1 MRAEL
6 STLEGRSF
14 DVAVIG
20 AGINGCSAA
29 RELSAAGYTVLLV
42 DKGDF
47 AAASSSRSTRL
58 VHCGLRYF
66 APGGSPWSFL
76 WHPADLARALRMTRQ
91 AMAARSE
98 FVRDASERTRVFTFG
113 FPVYRGMAYKSWQ
126 VDLALRM
133 VEALGP
139 KDVPL
144 DRHVLKPAEI
154 AKTPL
159 YRDLRDQDQLVAINT
174 YREYQFDWA
183 ERVGMDMVIDAE
195 RMGALARNYTP
206 VVGLERGGGEGWAL
220 TLADAMGET
229 GEARVSAKLVL
240 NTAGIWIDRVNAL
253 ASEKAGRKILG
264 TKGAHIVIRLPEECR
279 DHGVIGFNR
288 EGEEPVYLVPW
299 RQGLHYMGVTETVYE
314 GDIDDIHATD
324 EDIDWLIAEANHL
337 VPSLGLTRADVLY
350 TWAGVRPLTYDPN
363 VPKGVRSREIHDLA
377 KDGMSGALAMT
388 AGPVTTH
395 RSAGRELLAAVRRKL
410 QPSGSP
416 QAPDYAP
423 HLFPG
428 AESSPALLNHYA
440 DITLADL
447 RHAAEHEQTATLVD
461 LLCRRTGVG
470 WTETMAR
477 EGAQKAAETVA
488 DIMCWDE
495 ARIEAEVAAFHA
507 HLDHFHRRPSEI

>member
-1 MRAEL
+1 MRMGL
-6 STLEGRSF
+6 SKLEGREF

-29 RELSAAGYTVLLV
+29 RELSAAGYAVLLV

-58 VHCGLRYF
+58 IHCGLRYL

-76 WHPADLARALRMTRQ
+76 WHPSDLTRALRMTRQ
-91 AMAARSE
+91 AMGARAE
-98 FVRDASERTRVFTFG
+98 FVRDAPERTRVFTFG

-126 VDLALRM
+126 VDLALRI

-139 KDVPL
+139 KAVPL
-144 DRHVLKPAEI
+144 DRRVLRPAEI

-159 YRDLRDQDQLVAINT
+159 YRDLRDQDKLVAVNT

-183 ERVGMDMVIDAE
+183 ERVGMDMVLDAE
-195 RMGALARNYTP
+195 RMGASARNYTP
-206 VVGLERGGGEGWAL
+206 VVGLERTGGEGWAL
-220 TLADAMGET
+220 TLADARGEA

-253 ASEKAGRKILG
+253 ASAKAGRKILG
-264 TKGAHIVIRLPEECR
+264 TKGAHIVIRLPEACR

-299 RQGLHYMGVTETVYE
+299 RQGLHYMGVTETIYE

-337 VPSLGLTRADVLY
+337 VPSLGLARADVLY
-350 TWAGVRPLTYDPN
+350 TWAGVRPLTYDPK
-363 VPKGVRSREIHDLA
+363 VPKGVRSREVHDLA
-377 KDGMSGALAMT
+377 EDGMPGALAMT

-395 RSAGRELLAAVRRKL
+395 RSAGRELLAAVGRRL
-410 QPSGSP
+410 QPSGP
-416 QAPDYAP
+416 AQAADYAP

-428 AESSPALLNHYA
+428 TESSPALLNHYP

-447 RHAAEHEQTATLVD
+447 DHAAKHEQAETLVD
-461 LLCRRTGVG
+461 LLCRRTGIG
-470 WTETMAR
+470 WTETMGR
-477 EGAQKAAETVA
+477 EGARKAAETVA
-488 DIMCWDE
+488 DILGWDE
-495 ARIEAEVAAFHA
+495 ARIDAEVAAFHV
-507 HLDHFHRRPSEI
+507 HLDHAHRRPTEA